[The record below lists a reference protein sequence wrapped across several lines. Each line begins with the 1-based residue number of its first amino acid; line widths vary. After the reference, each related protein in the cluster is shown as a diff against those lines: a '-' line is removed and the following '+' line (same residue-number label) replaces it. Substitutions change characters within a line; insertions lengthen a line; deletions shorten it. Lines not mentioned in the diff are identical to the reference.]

1 MAVERDIIWRGI
13 KWEIDGGDG
22 LLRGVLNVTGAVT
35 LDSTL
40 AVTGAVTLTSTL
52 AMAGITNTGGNALGA
67 HVEIGS
73 SGAGL
78 GTIGDDVAV
87 AYYDF
92 ADGTSFL
99 PLAPVDNQVVF
110 AKNIN
115 GTGTWIL
122 SGAVDG
128 ATELTL
134 VTLDAV
140 TVIYDASGTTW
151 RTLNVHT
158 A

>member
-1 MAVERDIIWRGI
+1 MAVERDILWRGQ

-22 LLRGVLNVTGAVT
+22 LLRGALQVTGAAQFDSS
-35 LDSTL
+35 LDITGAL
-40 AVTGAVTLTSTL
+40 AV
-52 AMAGITNTGGNALGA
+52 AGITNTGGNVLGA
-67 HVEIGS
+67 QVELGT

-78 GTIGDDVAV
+78 GTIANSVAI
-87 AYYDF
+87 AYYNF

-99 PLAPVDNQVVF
+99 PLSPVDNQVIL

-115 GTGTWIL
+115 GTGTWTL

-134 VTLDAV
+134 VTLDAAV
-140 TVIYDASGTTW
+140 LAWDASGTTW
-151 RTLNVHT
+151 RTISTYV

>member
-1 MAVERDIIWRGI
+1 MAVERDIVWRGI

-22 LLRGVLNVTGAVT
+22 LLRGILNVTGAVT
-35 LDSTL
+35 LDSSL
-40 AVTGAVTLTSTL
+40 AVTGAVALSSTL
-52 AMAGITNTGGNALGA
+52 AMAGITNTGGLVAGA
-67 HVEIGS
+67 QVEIGS

-78 GTIGDDVAV
+78 GTIANDVAF
-87 AYYDF
+87 AYYNF

-115 GTGTWIL
+115 GTGTWTL
-122 SGAVDG
+122 SGDVDG

-134 VTLDAV
+134 VTLDAALV
-140 TVIYDASGTTW
+140 AWDASGTTW
-151 RTLNVHT
+151 RTLSTYV